1 MKCLVAF
8 AHVNKQ
14 QVRKLGSGV
23 IISVAA
29 RKLERAVDNHLYI
42 DSRLCSVNMNR
53 VALRGKKISM

>member
-8 AHVNKQ
+8 VHVNEQ

-53 VALRGKKISM
+53 VAL